1 MVEAL
6 VAHIN
11 DMILRVMN
19 NNALFDLIT
28 NSLVTTKMFYSTAT
42 RVNTSTKMF
51 LKDKLFQMDSL
62 EERKKSWL

>member
-28 NSLVTTKMFYSTAT
+28 NSLVTTIMFYSTAT

>member
-51 LKDKLFQMDSL
+51 FKDKLFQMDSL

>member
-28 NSLVTTKMFYSTAT
+28 NSLVTTKMFYSKAT
-42 RVNTSTKMF
+42 RFNTSTKMF

>member
-19 NNALFDLIT
+19 HNALFDLIT